1 MKNKLLVGI
10 SALLVLVMAF
20 GVFTLN
26 APNNISMADVND
38 TNTRLVT
45 VNGEGKIVVTPD
57 LAYIDLGV
65 QTKNADASI
74 AQQENAK
81 LMTEVIKAIKAAGI
95 DADDIKTT
103 GYNLYQTYDYSADK
117 QSDPYYVA
125 SNIVNVKI
133 KDISKVGTI
142 IDAASNAGANNVNNI
157 RFTVSDDSQYYQE
170 ALKLAM
176 TNAKGKATAIM
187 STFNKTPDMPYSV
200 SEVSYGGTM
209 YYDYSPA
216 KALSESAV
224 STPIESGE
232 ITITANVSVG
242 YDY

>member
-95 DADDIKTT
+95 GADDIKTT

>member
-1 MKNKLLVGI
+1 MKNKLLIGI
-10 SALLVLVMAF
+10 STLLILVMAF

-26 APNNISMADVND
+26 APNNISMADETGTD
-38 TNTRLVT
+38 TRLVT
-45 VNGEGKIVVTPD
+45 VNGQGEIVVTPD
-57 LAYIDLGV
+57 LAFIDLGV
-65 QTKNADASI
+65 QTKNVDASV

-81 LMTEVIKAIKAAGI
+81 LMTAVVDALKAAGI
-95 DADDIKTT
+95 KADDIKTT
-103 GYNLYQTYDYSADK
+103 GYNLYQTYDYVGDK

-133 KDISKVGTI
+133 KDITKVGNTI
-142 IDAASNAGANNVNNI
+142 DVASKAGANNVNNI
-157 RFTVSDDSQYYQE
+157 RFTVSDDSKFYQE

-187 STFNKTPDMPYSV
+187 STFNKTPGVPYSV
-200 SEVSYGGTM
+200 SEVSYGGSI

-216 KALSESAV
+216 KALNEAAV
-224 STPIESGE
+224 ATPIESGE

>member
-65 QTKNADASI
+65 QTKNVDASI

-176 TNAKGKATAIM
+176 TNAKGKAAAIM